1 MKKSK
6 SHCNVQEER
15 LVGSEH
21 STNFFDGL
29 LPLQCTAVKGRDAI
43 QWFNNKN
50 FDFDQCCSISDYPV
64 SIKYVDP
71 LKERL
76 PITVVVAEGV

>member
-6 SHCNVQEER
+6 PQW
-15 LVGSEH
+15 
-21 STNFFDGL
+21 
-29 LPLQCTAVKGRDAI
+29 LQCARRTASWERAFYKFFLWFTTSPVAVKGRDAI